1 MNGADR
7 TRILRGAVENAAE
20 VSTAEVSAAV
30 EIYSGVVH
38 ADRRTKGEQ
47 VDGDQRADDVYEV
60 VGARCAGHAEDRCDT
75 EEEG

>member
-7 TRILRGAVENAAE
+7 TRILRGAVESGAE
-20 VSTAEVSAAV
+20 ENVAEVSAAV
-30 EIYSGVVH
+30 EIYSGVEH

-60 VGARCAGHAEDRCDT
+60 VGARYAGHVEDRCDT